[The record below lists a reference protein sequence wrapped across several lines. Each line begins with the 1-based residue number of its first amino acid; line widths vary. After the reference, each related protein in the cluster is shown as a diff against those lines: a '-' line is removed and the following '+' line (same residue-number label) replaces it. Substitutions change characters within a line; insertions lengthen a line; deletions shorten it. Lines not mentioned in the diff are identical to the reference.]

1 MNWIHANSRYRF
13 CRKNI
18 RQANHCHY
26 ECLHQLPQTLG
37 HPSIAASS
45 QPSTMNQHCISFA
58 WAPNRTEFSWRWRA
72 WNYSDSLIRTLTRT
86 SRCWSSVATRG
97 TGHQLLRHILLLF
110 STCISANTNASA
122 SAPVV
127 TPIYTWSKHINDVKV
142 PTGHQRQRFNS
153 TSERRWVSGCVPTW
167 DCKCLGTSMGKVAKS

>member
-1 MNWIHANSRYRF
+1 MLIQGIVSAERTYA
-13 CRKNI
+13 K
-18 RQANHCHY
+18 
-26 ECLHQLPQTLG
+26 QT
-37 HPSIAASS
+37 IA
-45 QPSTMNQHCISFA
+45 TMNVFTSFHKRSDILPSLLLPSLQHCISFA